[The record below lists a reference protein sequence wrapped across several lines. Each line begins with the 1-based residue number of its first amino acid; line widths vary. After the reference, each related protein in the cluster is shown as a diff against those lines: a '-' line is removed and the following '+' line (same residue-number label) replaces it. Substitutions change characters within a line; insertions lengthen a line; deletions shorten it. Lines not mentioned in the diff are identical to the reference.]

1 MFNFIKTLIL
11 RESKKTPD
19 GTYVGL
25 KLSEESCDRLYEA
38 AKKLQI
44 PNILD
49 KKDYHTTLIYSRKY
63 LPDFK
68 AEGELYPPIAATI
81 AKLEIFTG
89 KDGDQKVLVAV
100 LDCPELIERHHLI
113 MNEFK
118 ATYDFDE
125 YKPHVTLSYN
135 CNDFDV
141 DSIDITENIE
151 SPFIEFVEEYS
162 TDLDLDW
169 AKDKE

>member
-1 MFNFIKTLIL
+1 MFNFIKSLIL

-19 GTYVGL
+19 GTYVAV
-25 KLSEESCDRLYEA
+25 KLSEESKDKLYSA
-38 AKKLQI
+38 AEKMKV

-63 LPDFK
+63 LPEFEAK
-68 AEGELYPPIAATI
+68 GELNPPIAATI
-81 AKLEIFTG
+81 SKLEIFTG

-100 LDCPELIERHHLI
+100 VDCPELVERHKSI
-113 MNEFK
+113 MDEHK

-125 YKPHVTLSYN
+125 YVPHVTLSYN

-141 DSIDITENIE
+141 KSHDILENIE